1 MNETLIR
8 IFVACGWAAAGVSGF
23 GTAIVVAGGPAAGQ
37 TVAYAT
43 PALFIALAFGIY
55 RNSRVCALA
64 ALIIFVAMRFEF
76 YRVAQAVQQSH
87 GGSVTLGFWISVI
100 VFGLLY
106 LLGAIGTF
114 LWHARFDSA
123 AGPLAGS

>member
-8 IFVACGWAAAGVSGF
+8 IFVACGWADAGVSGF

-37 TVAYAT
+37 AMAYAT

-55 RNSRVCALA
+55 RNRRVCALA
-64 ALIIFVAMRFEF
+64 ALIIFTAMRLEF
-76 YRVAQAVQQSH
+76 YHVAVGLQQSQ
-87 GGSVTLGFWISVI
+87 GGAVTLGFWISVI

-106 LLGAIGTF
+106 LLGAIGAF